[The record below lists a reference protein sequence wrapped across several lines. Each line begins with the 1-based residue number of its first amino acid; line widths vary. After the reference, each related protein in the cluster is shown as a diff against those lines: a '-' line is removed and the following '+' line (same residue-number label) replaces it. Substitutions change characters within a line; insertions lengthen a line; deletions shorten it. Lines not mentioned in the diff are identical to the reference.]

1 MTTKKTV
8 RAGKVS
14 GESKKDLLPQEPSA
28 SFTPAGIK
36 IFLAEVQAE
45 FRKIVWPAKKATAG
59 LTGFVILLVIV
70 ISLYLGSVDL
80 VLGKLVAL
88 VLK

>member
-1 MTTKKTV
+1 MTTKKTA
-8 RAGKVS
+8 RSGKQT
-14 GESKKDLLPQEPSA
+14 GDGKKDFDSQDQGA

-36 IFLAEVQAE
+36 IFLSEVQTE

-80 VLGKLVAL
+80 LLGKLVST